1 MWAPTDASAVHR
13 LAAGFVADGKSTAT
27 LSQSD
32 FRDRVSQAEA
42 LMKEARDMAAR
53 RSRDENL
60 GERFAL
66 RPRRRSRHEEAVE
79 VLAEGLWTLICRGR
93 GPAAAPSDEHDGAGR
108 TRSQTPE
115 TTAPNAA
122 ATR

>member
-1 MWAPTDASAVHR
+1 
-13 LAAGFVADGKSTAT
+13 
-27 LSQSD
+27 
-32 FRDRVSQAEA
+32 
-42 LMKEARDMAAR
+42 MKEAHDMAAR

-79 VLAEGLWTLICRGR
+79 VLAEGLWALICRGR
-93 GPAAAPSDEHDGAGR
+93 GPAAAPSDAGRGAGR
-108 TRSQTPE
+108 GGSRTPE
-115 TTAPNAA
+115 ATAPDAA

>member
-1 MWAPTDASAVHR
+1 
-13 LAAGFVADGKSTAT
+13 
-27 LSQSD
+27 
-32 FRDRVSQAEA
+32 
-42 LMKEARDMAAR
+42 MKEARDMAAR

-122 ATR
+122 ATL